1 MKCSRSD
8 KPTLAP
14 CAPRI
19 HSPGVWLLALVL
31 SAAPVVAVA
40 SGDGHDERA
49 AEHREIA
56 EHGESGGHEGDS
68 LHGRAHKNEIG
79 LFLGG
84 TDERGHD
91 TELTWG
97 LDYKRRIAERWAVGV
112 LFDYAGGELRNAILA
127 PSVSYWPPGVGGLQL
142 LAAPGVEF
150 HQGRDGGG
158 HGEAKAGGE
167 VDEDATY
174 FLFRVGVAYDIHLGE
189 SFGMAPTVN
198 LDFVNSE
205 EVWVY
210 GLTFTYGF

>member
-1 MKCSRSD
+1 MFLPR
-8 KPTLAP
+8 
-14 CAPRI
+14 APRI

-31 SAAPVVAVA
+31 ASAPAVAVA
-40 SGDGHDERA
+40 SGDEHDEQA
-49 AEHREIA
+49 TEHRDTT
-56 EHGESGGHEGDS
+56 EHRESGGHEGDAQDS
-68 LHGRAHKNEIG
+68 HGRAHKNEIG

-91 TELTWG
+91 TQFTWG

-112 LFDYAGGELRNAILA
+112 LFDFAGGELRNAILA

-150 HQGRDGGG
+150 HEGRS
-158 HGEAKAGGE
+158 GESHSTAKAGGE
-167 VDEDATY
+167 GDKDATY
-174 FLFRVGVAYDIHLGE
+174 FLLRLGVAYDIHLGGR
-189 SFGMAPTVN
+189 FGVAPAVN